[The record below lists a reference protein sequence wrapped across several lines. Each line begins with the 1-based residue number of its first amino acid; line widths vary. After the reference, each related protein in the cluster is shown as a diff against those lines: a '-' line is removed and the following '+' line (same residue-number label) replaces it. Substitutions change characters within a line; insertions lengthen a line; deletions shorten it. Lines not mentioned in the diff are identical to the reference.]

1 MRRRWARAMLR
12 KCGWK
17 AAPEYRHAA
26 TRVTGM
32 RVPGGGITARRWAGG
47 GWVPAPRPVGEG
59 NGSDTKGPPCRL
71 STVTAQGN
79 ALQSV
84 VVVLPLGSVIT
95 TRIFVA
101 PGTPGRFAP
110 MYNDSPALGCTP
122 PTRFPG
128 HEDRPDHPK
137 NCPNHFHG
145 VPPFVGGPP
154 EIMYCPSSM
163 PVRYIP
169 SGTHSVDPLG
179 HVPGFPHIAL
189 YSVSANAFRAGSRL

>member
-1 MRRRWARAMLR
+1 MESGAGISACRPARNGDARARRGHHWPPMS
-12 KCGWK
+12 
-17 AAPEYRHAA
+17 
-26 TRVTGM
+26 
-32 RVPGGGITARRWAGG
+32 GGGLGGSTAPGAERYWI
-47 GWVPAPRPVGEG
+47 
-59 NGSDTKGPPCRL
+59 DTKGSPCRL

-145 VPPFVGGPP
+145 VPPF
-154 EIMYCPSSM
+154 
-163 PVRYIP
+163 
-169 SGTHSVDPLG
+169 
-179 HVPGFPHIAL
+179 
-189 YSVSANAFRAGSRL
+189 